1 MVEVTKIMATSFKRS
16 CFLEGTNYIDMRGG
30 LFRGI
35 GLSDGRTE
43 KFVDCKQE
51 TPESKGCRPNLS
63 LRAQE
68 LGAQMSEGRG
78 G

>member
-1 MVEVTKIMATSFKRS
+1 MVEVTKMMATSFKRS

-43 KFVDCKQE
+43 KFH
-51 TPESKGCRPNLS
+51 S
-63 LRAQE
+63 LLTASRRHQKA
-68 LGAQMSEGRG
+68 RG
-78 G
+78 VGPI